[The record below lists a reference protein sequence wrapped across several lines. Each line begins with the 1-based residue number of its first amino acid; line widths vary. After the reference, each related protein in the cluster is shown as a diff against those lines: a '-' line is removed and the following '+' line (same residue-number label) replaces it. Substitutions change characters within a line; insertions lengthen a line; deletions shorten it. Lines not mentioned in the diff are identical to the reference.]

1 MSSILHSERHQTAL
15 RLEKEIIGDLPPG
28 RSVKPGSKYI
38 RAERAIGK
46 FLRYELD
53 EQELRETLEAIAATA
68 SKMPAPNFSA
78 LRAAAAQ
85 IKPRDLIV
93 VEIGRASC
101 RERV

>member
-53 EQELRETLEAIAATA
+53 EQELREALEAIAATA
-68 SKMPAPNFSA
+68 RRMGDISLTDYENFARNVTKLTRGSH
-78 LRAAAAQ
+78 
-85 IKPRDLIV
+85 
-93 VEIGRASC
+93 S
-101 RERV
+101 